1 MANGLQ
7 KAIDICFIM
16 FDPRLPSGNGAQG
29 RAFNRSAFL
38 FRRWIIG
45 ILWNDDIINSI
56 FDDLCQEMFKPRELR
71 RKTAMEFLTVRVLA
85 FPAFD
90 HNIGFFAVIASHY
103 AGNLI
108 AVLESGATNRT
119 GRFLPITQSEKLQ
132 VSRCKQ
138 DRNLI
143 R

>member
-1 MANGLQ
+1 MTNGLQ

-29 RAFNRSAFL
+29 RAFNCSTFL
-38 FRRWIIG
+38 FCGWIIG
-45 ILWNDDIINSI
+45 ILRNNDIIDSI
-56 FDDLCQEMFKPRELR
+56 FDDLCQEMLKPCELR

-85 FPAFD
+85 FPSFD
-90 HNIGFFAVIASHY
+90 HNVGFFTVIASHD

-119 GRFLPITQSEKLQ
+119 GRFLPITQDEKHQ
-132 VSRCKQ
+132 VSHCKQ